1 MGKLTDIEGLGP
13 AYAEKLAAVGVH
25 SQRQL
30 LACCAKATGRNELAK
45 TSGLSKKRIME
56 WVNRADLARVKGI
69 GEEFADLLECS
80 GVDTVPELAKRRPDN
95 LYARLWEV
103 NHEKHLTKRTP
114 SMNQVIA
121 WVSEAKTMPRAI
133 FY

>member
-13 AYAEKLAAVGVH
+13 AYAEKLAAAGVH

-30 LACCAKATGRNELAK
+30 LACCAKAAGRAELAK

-103 NHEKHLTKRTP
+103 NHEKHLTRRTP
-114 SMNQVIA
+114 SLNQVIA
-121 WVSEAKTMPRAI
+121 WVAEAKTMPRAI